1 MDTMFDLIIYHH
13 GSLSEHRMEY
23 IGGDIMEIQQLDADK
38 FASWDITNVLEGYL
52 GYRYNDIPAMY
63 YKYDNQ
69 SNEDIHGLNSNK
81 DYENMIIGIIN
92 GHRKRLHVFVD
103 HEEEEPVEPVPI
115 EVVSPM
121 LLLSQTPSEVEIQYS
136 EDDVPKHSSQ
146 PTEQPAVQPAQQ
158 PALKSVRKSTREP
171 LRQSVRQPTQQPA
184 LKSTRAPNEI
194 QFKFYLEV
202 IKGMHQGAYNY
213 LEKVDPKTWS
223 HHAFTPSSCSDIL
236 LNNIAESFNAW
247 VMEARDQPIL
257 SCLETIRRQLMNRFD
272 KKRAGAANATNIM
285 CP

>member
-1 MDTMFDLIIYHH
+1 MDTMFDLIIHHH
-13 GSLSEHRMEY
+13 GSLSGHRIEY

-38 FASWDITNVLEGYL
+38 FASSDITNVLEGYL

-81 DYENMIIGIIN
+81 DYENMITGIIN

-103 HEEEEPVEPVPI
+103 HEEVEPVPI

-146 PTEQPAVQPAQQ
+146 PTEQPTVQPAEQHAVQPAQQ
-158 PALKSVRKSTREP
+158 PTV
-171 LRQSVRQPTQQPA
+171 QPA
-184 LKSTRAPNEI
+184 E
-194 QFKFYLEV
+194 Q
-202 IKGMHQGAYNY
+202 
-213 LEKVDPKTWS
+213 
-223 HHAFTPSSCSDIL
+223 HA
-236 LNNIAESFNAW
+236 
-247 VMEARDQPIL
+247 VQP
-257 SCLETIRRQLMNRFD
+257 
-272 KKRAGAANATNIM
+272 AH
-285 CP
+285 